1 MAKYWLM
8 PNDMDKVTAYNAH
21 LATQLVLYKDYDL
34 DKPEIHIA
42 YNDSRTLMGGDLWV
56 NDMKFVVSQPH
67 YLHGLI
73 RHS

>member
-42 YNDSRTLMGGDLWV
+42 YNDSKTLICG
-56 NDMKFVVSQPH
+56 VVIVMIH
-67 YLHGLI
+67 YSHGLI